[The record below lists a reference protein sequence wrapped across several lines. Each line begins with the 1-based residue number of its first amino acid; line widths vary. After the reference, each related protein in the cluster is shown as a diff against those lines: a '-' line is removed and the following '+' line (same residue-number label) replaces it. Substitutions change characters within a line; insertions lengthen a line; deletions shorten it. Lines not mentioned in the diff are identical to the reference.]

1 MIVKYSV
8 DLMGRV
14 VSFQWVWFK
23 KQVHPTPP
31 PCWAQHLLSV
41 LFLSCIS
48 FVDTK
53 TTSVLK
59 SGSSQKRILATT
71 VIESGK
77 DVRQSCLSHNWNFC
91 RNIKDIK
98 VWLILKRAQI
108 REALTFTWYHF
119 KKCFANLSTL
129 WLCSSLVFFLC
140 WSSRKATPANL
151 LVLLSQPFPTSWQ
164 PSCQPLTHT
173 TGGVKRQN

>member
-1 MIVKYSV
+1 MGKGWESNTRRLAGVAFLLLQHRKNRDGHWAIQTLTFLPVFQTTSQFWYEIDLFV
-8 DLMGRV
+8 DSLWTTV
-14 VSFQWVWFK
+14 LYDC
-23 KQVHPTPP
+23 QVFCRSYGKGSLLSMSLVQETSPPPHPTPP

-108 REALTFTWYHF
+108 REALTFT
-119 KKCFANLSTL
+119 
-129 WLCSSLVFFLC
+129 
-140 WSSRKATPANL
+140 
-151 LVLLSQPFPTSWQ
+151 
-164 PSCQPLTHT
+164 
-173 TGGVKRQN
+173 